1 MSSTTYTPT
10 IQTGTPLVK
19 GFGQLLISV
28 FAAAGRRLMLWQ
40 ARASERVHL
49 QELPDFMLKDM
60 GLTRSDADRESAK
73 PFWRA

>member
-28 FAAAGRRLMLWQ
+28 FAALGHRLMLWQ
-40 ARASERVHL
+40 ARASDRV
-49 QELPDFMLKDM
+49 QNV
-60 GLTRSDADRESAK
+60 SAK
-73 PFWRA
+73 N